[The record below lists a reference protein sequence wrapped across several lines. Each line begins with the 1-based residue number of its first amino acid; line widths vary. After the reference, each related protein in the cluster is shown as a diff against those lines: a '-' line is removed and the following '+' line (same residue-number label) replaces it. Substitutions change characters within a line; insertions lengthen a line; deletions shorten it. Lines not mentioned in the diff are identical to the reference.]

1 MSRIAQVNGIRIA
14 RIHLVSPPAK
24 HLPFPH
30 LLPLTEY
37 QFPRILLN
45 RAVSI
50 FEIGC
55 LLLFEVSRTHDCVSD
70 VMKRKGLK
78 ALLFPLHHHYLKT
91 PLLNIAI
98 GVSPISFFH
107 IA

>member
-1 MSRIAQVNGIRIA
+1 MNGIRKA
-14 RIHLVSPPAK
+14 TIHLVSPPAK
-24 HLPFPH
+24 HLPLPL

-55 LLLFEVSRTHDCVSD
+55 LLLFEVSRIHECVSD
-70 VMKRKGLK
+70 V
-78 ALLFPLHHHYLKT
+78 
-91 PLLNIAI
+91 
-98 GVSPISFFH
+98 
-107 IA
+107 